1 MSLTTTQ
8 LDEII
13 QNYKDD
19 GAKTVIDYMERLE
32 RDYKGQFD
40 EKDANIAVL
49 NSILGDTLSITRKEN
64 QLEGL
69 EVSHPIY
76 YAVSIAKFREDATKD
91 LIKIIEHIGVDGYIH
106 DEKDP
111 KWICIKS
118 ILGSPL
124 VSRLNVIDNQIMYQT
139 AMKNKD
145 GEIVWS
151 SDQWYKLNDDDI
163 IQVYTDLYYKL
174 SGK

>member
-1 MSLTTTQ
+1 MNLTSTQ

-13 QNYKDD
+13 QKYKEE
-19 GAKTVIDYMERLE
+19 GAKTVADYMNNLE
-32 RDYKGQFD
+32 QDYKGQFD

-49 NSILGDTLSITRKEN
+49 NIILGDTLNINKKEN
-64 QLEGL
+64 RIEGL

-76 YAVSIAKFREDATKD
+76 YAVSIDKFREDATKD

-106 DEKDP
+106 DEKDL

-124 VSRLNVIDNQIMYQT
+124 ISRLNIIDNQIMYQT
-139 AMKNKD
+139 AMKNKE
-145 GEIVWS
+145 GEIIWS